1 MSPTK
6 NGETTMQDYQ
16 PFDHKPAATSAAI
29 VRHKREN
36 FVPSWY
42 HVAKIAIVGDDIFEL
57 YWIGQSV
64 KTAKEA
70 RKLIKDIP
78 HLKDVFIRD
87 HVTKNKL
94 VRFGT
99 YN

>member
-1 MSPTK
+1 
-6 NGETTMQDYQ
+6 
-16 PFDHKPAATSAAI
+16 

-36 FVPSWY
+36 FVRSWY